1 MNPIKR
7 KIIWSFI
14 QVKRK
19 QLLNKLPHDI
29 RHPKGKNPYDQ
40 ICSKIKKKFK
50 FSFRDVE
57 DKNFEKLVKY
67 INDIQE

>member
-1 MNPIKR
+1 MD
-7 KIIWSFI
+7 
-14 QVKRK
+14 
-19 QLLNKLPHDI
+19 KLPHDI
-29 RHPKGKNPYDQ
+29 RHPKEKNPYDQ